1 MCRAGTASALPLSAG
16 FFSELLLRDDLTK
29 PGHMIE
35 DQLKAVA
42 VWVAGGVGDVARLR
56 AASRDPA
63 MAGSFPLG
71 RGVIRWPARIPVPVA
86 RPWPTAGV
94 LPGYQGSARRGR

>member
-1 MCRAGTASALPLSAG
+1 MGRAGTASAVPWSAG

-29 PGHMIE
+29 PGHVTG
-35 DQLKAVA
+35 DQLKAMAVRVA
-42 VWVAGGVGDVARLR
+42 AGAGDAARLR

>member
-1 MCRAGTASALPLSAG
+1 MCRAGTPSALPLSAG

-35 DQLKAVA
+35 DQLKAMA
-42 VWVAGGVGDVARLR
+42 VRDAAGAGDAARLR
-56 AASRDPA
+56 AATRDPA
-63 MAGSFPLG
+63 IAGSFRLG
-71 RGVIRWPARIPVPVA
+71 QGVIRWPARIPVPVA